1 MDPLAFLTT
10 ATPAIATLATA
21 TLTSVAGALMARL
34 VEDGALLK
42 VGCPYYGYAYCG
54 YACYGYAYYGYTYYS
69 VPGRRWIPSPGWR
82 ALTPWPRS

>member
-10 ATPAIATLATA
+10 VTLAIATLARA

-42 VGCPYYGYAYCG
+42 VGG
-54 YACYGYAYYGYTYYS
+54 
-69 VPGRRWIPSPGWR
+69 
-82 ALTPWPRS
+82 L